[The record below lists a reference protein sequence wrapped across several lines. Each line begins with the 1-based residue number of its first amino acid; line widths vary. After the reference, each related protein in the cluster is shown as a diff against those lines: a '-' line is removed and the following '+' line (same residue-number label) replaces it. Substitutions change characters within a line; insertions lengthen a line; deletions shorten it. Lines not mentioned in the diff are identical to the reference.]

1 MSDSCNEQTVK
12 TKLAQLEKSLG
23 AEIRKIKHEVD
34 DLYET
39 VYKGNGQA
47 SLVTRMTGVEGKLR
61 GLREQI
67 DEKISH
73 IATEHSLKFDSLHQK
88 IDNKFG
94 RLEGWMS
101 TKLQSIEDTVK
112 LSNEQKKIDRSGSWQ
127 FKAALMT
134 AFTALLGTIL
144 LLVFK

>member
-1 MSDSCNEQTVK
+1 
-12 TKLAQLEKSLG
+12 
-23 AEIRKIKHEVD
+23 
-34 DLYET
+34 
-39 VYKGNGQA
+39 
-47 SLVTRMTGVEGKLR
+47 MTGVEGKLR

-127 FKAALMT
+127 FKAALTT